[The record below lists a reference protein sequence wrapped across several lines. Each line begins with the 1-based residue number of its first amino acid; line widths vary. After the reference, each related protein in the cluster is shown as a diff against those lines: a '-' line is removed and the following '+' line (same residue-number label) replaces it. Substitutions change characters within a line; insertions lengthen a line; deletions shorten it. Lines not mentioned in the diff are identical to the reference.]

1 MTKKEMYAQAM
12 DILANAKVS
21 DEVVAQFKELLE
33 PKRAGMTVDL
43 DAITRRDEDGNL
55 LEVQDRLSG
64 LWFPATEEYFYKDT
78 KSDRLVNAEGY
89 SIYPVAKAAD
99 KLKKQAKKTYEASK
113 QAILTDVLNEVIS
126 PLDGKEQL
134 DALTVEPDYS
144 ELAV

>member
-1 MTKKEMYAQAM
+1 MTKKEVFTQAM
-12 DILANAKVS
+12 DILANAEVS
-21 DEVVAQFKELLE
+21 EEVVAQFKELLE

-55 LEVQDRLSG
+55 VEVQDRLSG
-64 LWFPATEEYFYKDT
+64 LWFPATEEYFYRDT
-78 KSDRLVNAEGY
+78 KSDRLMNADGFP
-89 SIYPVAKAAD
+89 IYPVAKAAD

-126 PLDGKEQL
+126 PMDGKERL
-134 DALTVEPDYS
+134 DALSPEPDYS